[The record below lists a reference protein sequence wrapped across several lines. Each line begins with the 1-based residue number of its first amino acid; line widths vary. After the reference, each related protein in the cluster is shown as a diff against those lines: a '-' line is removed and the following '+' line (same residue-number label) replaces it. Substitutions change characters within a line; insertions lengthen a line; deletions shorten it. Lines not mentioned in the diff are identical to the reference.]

1 MSTRLNKSLEISRA
15 AEKGLIGCAL
25 LGAVDECIAAG
36 VCEDYFAH
44 DDNKKIWQTI
54 EELTNEQLPCDT
66 ITVND
71 RLSASNGRRV
81 TALHL
86 TECEDSAPTSSN
98 LGYWLPVVKKNA
110 LRRLYRAKVSRLTKA
125 LEDPSLEPDE
135 LTAAFEAEILDS
147 KAVDDKAATRKEDI
161 RRLVQQIED
170 VQLNGKILGYPS
182 GYSDL
187 DRHLNGL
194 EKGKMYVIAGR
205 PGAGKTSMAQCLAR
219 NQVKNMVSTLIF
231 SCEMTTDQLN
241 LRMLSTESG
250 VNSRD
255 LLTPKALTPSQFKPI
270 TSAAAELLRWPIHI
284 RDESDLTVAQVRAEA
299 RRMKRLHG
307 IQVVMVDYL
316 QLLQPDSRGEKRYED
331 VGNISGGLKNM
342 AKELDVPVVALAQLN
357 RETERANRAP
367 RASDLRESGKIEADA
382 DAIILLWEPEPNNRP
397 RMDWSLVEAVIA
409 KNRHGSTGTVNFLFK
424 QDATLFE
431 AISPIL
437 DEDIPR

>member
-1 MSTRLNKSLEISRA
+1 MSRE

-25 LGAVDECIAAG
+25 LGAVDDCVAAG

-44 DDNKKIWQTI
+44 DDNQKIWRVI
-54 EELTNEQLPCDT
+54 EELTNEQLPCD
-66 ITVND
+66 ITTVHD
-71 RLSASNGRRV
+71 KLATTNGRGI

-86 TECEDSAPTSSN
+86 TQCEDSAPTSGN
-98 LGYWLPVVKKNA
+98 LGYWLPIVKKNA
-110 LRRLYRAKVSRLTKA
+110 LRRLYRVKMGRLSKA
-125 LEDPSLEPDE
+125 LEDPGLNPDE

-147 KAVDDKAATRKEDI
+147 KAVDARVATRLEDI
-161 RRLVQQIED
+161 KRLVGQIED
-170 VQLNGKILGYPS
+170 VQYKGKIIGYPS
-182 GYSDL
+182 GYPDL

-219 NQVKNMVSTLIF
+219 NQVKKGVSTLIF

-255 LLTPKALTPSQFKPI
+255 MMTPKTLTETQFRPI
-270 TSAAAELLRWPIHI
+270 TAAAAELLRWPIHI
-284 RDESDLTVAQVRAEA
+284 RDDSDLTVAQVRAEA

-342 AKELDVPVVALAQLN
+342 AKELDLPVVALAQLN

-382 DAIILLWEPEPNNRP
+382 DAIILLWEPDPSDRP
-397 RMDWSLVEAVIA
+397 RLDWSLVEAIIA

-431 AISPIL
+431 AVSPIS
-437 DEDIPR
+437 DEDVPR

>member
-1 MSTRLNKSLEISRA
+1 MSRE

-25 LGAVDECIAAG
+25 LGAVDDCIAAG

-44 DDNKKIWQTI
+44 DDNQKIWRAI
-54 EELTNEQLPCDT
+54 EELTNEQLPCD
-66 ITVND
+66 IATVHD
-71 RLSASNGRRV
+71 RLASSNGRGV
-81 TALHL
+81 TAVHL
-86 TECEDSAPTSSN
+86 TQCEDSAPTSGN
-98 LGYWLPVVKKNA
+98 LEYWLPVVKKNA
-110 LRRLYRAKVSRLTKA
+110 LRRLYRAKVGRLSKA
-125 LEDPSLEPDE
+125 LEDPGLNPEE

-147 KAVDDKAATRKEDI
+147 KAVDARVATRKEDL
-161 RRLVQQIED
+161 RRLIEQIED
-170 VQLNGKILGYPS
+170 VQYKGKIIGYPS
-182 GYSDL
+182 GYDGL

-219 NQVKNMVSTLIF
+219 NQVKKGVSTLIF

-255 LLTPKALTPSQFKPI
+255 MMTPKSLGPTQFKPI
-270 TSAAAELLRWPIHI
+270 VTAAAELLRWPIHI
-284 RDESDLTVAQVRAEA
+284 RDDSDLTVAQVRAEA

-342 AKELDVPVVALAQLN
+342 AKELDIPVVALAQLN
-357 RETERANRAP
+357 RETEKANRAP

-382 DAIILLWEPEPNNRP
+382 DAIILLWEPDPNDRSKL
-397 RMDWSLVEAVIA
+397 DWALVEAVIA

-431 AISPIL
+431 AISPIS
-437 DEDIPR
+437 DEDIPDYVNEEAFN